1 MGSDSALEGRSLRIL
16 VVEDEFL
23 VADHLA
29 ISLED
34 LGYEVVGPYP
44 AIDEAL
50 LAVRDETLD
59 GAVLDANLDGIDSGP
74 IAAELAARNVP
85 FIVLTGYGGLR
96 LECEILDG
104 APRVTK
110 PFDLAEL
117 ATILS
122 DTIGARG
129 ELPTEG

>member
-1 MGSDSALEGRSLRIL
+1 MKQRRGQDRQGLRIL

-29 ISLED
+29 ASLED

-44 AIDEAL
+44 AIDEAVR
-50 LAVRDETLD
+50 AVRTQALD
-59 GAVLDANLDGIDSGP
+59 GAVLDANLDGVDSGP
-74 IAAELAARNVP
+74 VADELAERNVP

-96 LECEILDG
+96 LDCGILDD

-117 ATILS
+117 ATTLS
-122 DTIGARG
+122 GAIGR
-129 ELPTEG
+129 